1 MGRKE
6 VWKSVFIF
14 LITYPPCGIT
24 GMPFYS
30 CTVMNEC
37 MCVCGEIKQGQC
49 FYFIIH
55 NTKKCVGVDLS
66 PFVRVCQSVS
76 TFVCVCVCFGL
87 TLEIVR
93 GMLKSFPPCSLKPQ
107 GAGPKRVAL

>member
-76 TFVCVCVCFGL
+76 TFVCVCVFWSYPGDSEGHVEVL
-87 TLEIVR
+87 
-93 GMLKSFPPCSLKPQ
+93 PSLQPEAP
-107 GAGPKRVAL
+107 GGRA